1 MARGGV
7 DGEGSKDLFL
17 SVPGFGDSADSQGMP
32 NTTTAKTIGAPEL
45 AEQQLASVQAAV
57 ERLSGMLVGGLS
69 EAERAQIT
77 ARVPVDLSVDFDQTV
92 WFHPRS
98 DKVHFFDPQ
107 TTEAVRCD

>member
-1 MARGGV
+1 SLRNERSGLTFGDDPGRAGSRSLDDPGRVRGV

-69 EAERAQIT
+69 EAERAQI
-77 ARVPVDLSVDFDQTV
+77 AGLEQ
-92 WFHPRS
+92 
-98 DKVHFFDPQ
+98 
-107 TTEAVRCD
+107 AAG